1 MTATRIRH
9 AVKIVSKD
17 EIPENMN
24 TVLSVPLYTVKA
36 ELLKC
41 TDYDTARAVFRN
53 NKPSNIKSDNNGLFV
68 KSVNVGVS
76 YEPIGCDIDIVTFDG
91 DKIFLTEH
99 AQFIGMTDKCFY
111 AKDTDG
117 NTRQIKRDNSFIILS
132 D

>member
-1 MTATRIRH
+1 MTATRIRQ
-9 AVKIVSKD
+9 AVKVVSD
-17 EIPENMN
+17 NDIPANMN

-53 NKPSNIKSDNNGLFV
+53 NKPANIKADNNGLFV
-68 KSVNVGVS
+68 KSVNVGIS
-76 YEPIGCDIDIVTFDG
+76 YEPITCNIDIVTFDG
-91 DKIFLTEH
+91 DKIFLTEK
-99 AQFIGMTDKCFY
+99 AEFIGMTDKVFY

-117 NTRQIKRDNSFIILS
+117 NIRQIKRDNSFIILS

>member
-1 MTATRIRH
+1 MTATRIRQ
-9 AVKIVSKD
+9 AVKVVSEND
-17 EIPENMN
+17 IPANVN
-24 TVLSVPLYTVKA
+24 TVLSVPLYTVKT

-41 TDYDTARAVFRN
+41 VDYDAARAVFRN

-76 YEPIGCDIDIVTFDG
+76 YEPIVCDIDIVTFDG

-99 AQFIGMTDKCFY
+99 AEFIGMTDKVFY

-117 NTRQIKRDNSFIILS
+117 NIRQIKRDNSFIILS